1 MGQIRLP
8 NEVRL
13 FAAITFQD
21 PALLDPV
28 KSALI
33 ARWGAIA
40 TESEIYDF
48 LFTEY
53 YAAEMGNDLKKQ
65 FVVFQKLIPPERLVD
80 AKLAANE
87 LEQQW
92 LDAGKRRVNI
102 DPGYIS
108 AAKLVLATTK
118 NYAHRLYLGR
128 GIYGDVHLRVIDRK
142 FVPNEWTYPD
152 YQAADSLLFF
162 NKIRQQYLKELRQL
176 SSGGEGRRHHPGRR
190 RRRLQAP
197 GAELNR
203 PPASTAP
210 EPAQD

>member
-1 MGQIRLP
+1 MGEIRLP
-8 NEVRL
+8 NAVKL
-13 FAAITFQD
+13 FAAITFREA
-21 PALLDPV
+21 ALLEAV

-33 ARWGAIA
+33 TRWGAIA
-40 TESEIYDF
+40 TESDIYDF
-48 LFTEY
+48 LYTEY
-53 YAAEMGNDLKKQ
+53 YATEMGTGLLKQ
-65 FVVFQKLIPPERLVD
+65 FVVFQKLIPPDHLV
-80 AKLAANE
+80 ATKLDSNA

-92 LDAGKRRVNI
+92 TTTGKRRVNI

-118 NYAHRLYLGR
+118 NYAHRLYLGQ

-176 SSGGEGRRHHPGRR
+176 SSGGEGRRRG
-190 RRRLQAP
+190 LSQAP
-197 GAELNR
+197 GVELYR
-203 PPASTAP
+203 PPASIDP
-210 EPAQD
+210 EPAHD